1 MLLRRGEYRLETDDS
16 MFSDLR
22 KELTN
27 MLTSIL
33 GARLSWYQADGWVF
47 DPVIVGRDII
57 EYTLAQCPHAG
68 RHAIQHF
75 YYQRVAPGVET
86 TVWYEESGAI
96 VHITWYLETQTTH
109 RFAALPA
116 WLAKDMTVY
125 RGDNQD
131 PAFIEKFRKLIS
143 QQEDWPRHILND
155 DGYFKV
161 I

>member
-1 MLLRRGEYRLETDDS
+1 MLQHRAMLLRRGEYRLETDYS

-47 DPVIVGRDII
+47 DPVTVGPDII
-57 EYTLAQCPHAG
+57 EYTLKAGPHAG

-75 YYQRVAPGVET
+75 YYERVAPGIET

-96 VHITWYLETQTTH
+96 
-109 RFAALPA
+109 A
-116 WLAKDMTVY
+116 
-125 RGDNQD
+125 
-131 PAFIEKFRKLIS
+131 
-143 QQEDWPRHILND
+143 
-155 DGYFKV
+155 
-161 I
+161 